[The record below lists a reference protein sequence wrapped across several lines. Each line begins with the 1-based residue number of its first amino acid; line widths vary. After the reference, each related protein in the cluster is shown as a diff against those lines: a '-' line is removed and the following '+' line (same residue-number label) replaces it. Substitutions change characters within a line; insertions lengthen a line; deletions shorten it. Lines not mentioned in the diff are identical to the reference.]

1 MKRFIVGL
9 ACMALMAFNCVD
21 AMAGVWLSNGGVG
34 SISGS
39 FNGLSPTA
47 GDLTVPISVTDF
59 IYNTTPGSRNG
70 AFFGITEPNTMVWAG
85 LENFDGF
92 GLTVGDAYVFTS
104 ATFGTFTGT
113 VTVEGGT
120 NVAGPGTGNRTLDF
134 TGIFTPGSNVH
145 YESDSTSLSGA
156 TLQVSFSRNLG
167 GSVNASWSMDTTAAA
182 HHAPEPTSIAIFAL
196 GAAGFAGRRFRRK

>member
-9 ACMALMAFNCVD
+9 ACMALMAVSCVD
-21 AMAGVWLSNGGVG
+21 ALAGVWLSNDRAG

-39 FNGLSPTA
+39 FDGLSPTS

-70 AFFGITEPNTMVWAG
+70 AFFGITEPSTMVWAG
-85 LENFDGF
+85 LKNFDGF

-145 YESDSTSLSGA
+145 YEGDSTSLSGA

-167 GSVNASWSMDTTAAA
+167 GSINAAWSMDTTAAA
-182 HHAPEPTSIAIFAL
+182 PVPEPTSIAIFAL
-196 GAAGFAGRRFRRK
+196 GAAGFADRRFRRK

>member
-9 ACMALMAFNCVD
+9 ACLALMAMSCVD
-21 AMAGVWLSNGGVG
+21 AVAGTWLSNNRAG

-39 FNGLSPTA
+39 FNGLSPTD

-85 LENFDGF
+85 LKNFDAF

-104 ATFGTFTGT
+104 PTFGSFTGT
-113 VTVEGGT
+113 VTVEGGS

-134 TGIFTPGSNVH
+134 TGIFTPGTNPH
-145 YESDSTSLSGA
+145 YEGDSTSLTGA
-156 TLQVSFSRNLG
+156 TLQVAFSRNLG
-167 GSVNASWSMDTTAAA
+167 GSINASWSMDTTAAA
-182 HHAPEPTSIAIFAL
+182 PVPEPASIAIFGL
-196 GAAGFAGRRFRRK
+196 GALGFAGRRFRRK

>member
-9 ACMALMAFNCVD
+9 ACLALMAMSCVD
-21 AMAGVWLSNGGVG
+21 AVAGTWLSNNRAG

-70 AFFGITEPNTMVWAG
+70 AFVGITEPNTMVWAG
-85 LENFDGF
+85 LENFDAF

-104 ATFGTFTGT
+104 ATFGSFTGT

-145 YESDSTSLSGA
+145 YEGDSTSLSGA

-167 GSVNASWSMDTTAAA
+167 GSVNAAWSMDTTAVP
-182 HHAPEPTSIAIFAL
+182 HQLPEPASIAIFGLVAL
-196 GAAGFAGRRFRRK
+196 GVAGRRFRR